1 MVFHSSCSNQV
12 AEKMV
17 QKREEKKKMW
27 MKHTESKIHPHI
39 LMKNEDANGKNDEK
53 KIMTD

>member
-1 MVFHSSCSNQV
+1 MN
-12 AEKMV
+12 E
-17 QKREEKKKMW
+17 KRERENR
-27 MKHTESKIHPHI
+27 IHPHI